1 MQVVLADGRT
11 LGFRNQYDLAKF
23 ILFGAPR
30 LGIPITSAPELKVTP
45 ETEPL
50 FRIKRRIDKRRL
62 EKAINEFEDDSNIP
76 F

>member
-11 LGFRNQYDLAKF
+11 IGFRTQYDLAKF

-30 LGIPITSAPELKVTP
+30 LGVPITSAPELKVTP

-50 FRIKRRIDKRRL
+50 FRIKRRIDQRRREREL
-62 EKAINEFEDDSNIP
+62 FEFEDTSNIP